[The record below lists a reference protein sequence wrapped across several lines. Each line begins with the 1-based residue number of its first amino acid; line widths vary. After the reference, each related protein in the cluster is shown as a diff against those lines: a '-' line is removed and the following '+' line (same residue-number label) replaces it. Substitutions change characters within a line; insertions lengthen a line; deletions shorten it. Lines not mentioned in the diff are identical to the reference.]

1 MFEKVLLGDKEEL
14 SIEDREE
21 LIYERKK
28 QIARET
34 PKWALFYLVTGA
46 VSFVLGIIVF
56 GISVWFSLPLFISG
70 IIWTFA
76 VILMLFGFYLRDKA
90 KELEI
95 EIELYEKEKY
105 EAEKKRMR
113 HCVEC
118 GRIIPYDA
126 KICPYCGHIYEDM
139 DFVPFSE
146 IKPKQKT
153 KKKRR
158 L

>member
-1 MFEKVLLGDKEEL
+1 MFEKVLIGDTSKL
-14 SIEDREE
+14 DIEDREE
-21 LIYERKK
+21 LLYERKK

-46 VSFVLGIIVF
+46 VSFILGIIVF
-56 GISVWFSLPLFISG
+56 GISVWFGLPLFISG

-76 VILMLFGFYLRDKA
+76 VIVMLLGFYLRDKA

-95 EIELYEKEKY
+95 EIELYEKEKQ
-105 EAEKKRMR
+105 ETSNRKVR

-126 KICPYCGHIYEDM
+126 AICPYCGHIYED
-139 DFVPFSE
+139 FGEIVPLPPRDE
-146 IKPKQKT
+146 R
-153 KKKRR
+153 KKKRKK
-158 L
+158 

>member
-1 MFEKVLLGDKEEL
+1 MFEKVLLGDSSEL
-14 SIEDREE
+14 SIEDKEE

-46 VSFVLGIIVF
+46 VSFILGIVVF
-56 GISVWFSLPLFISG
+56 AVSVWFSMPLFISG

-76 VILMLFGFYLRDKA
+76 VLMMLIGFYLRDKA

-95 EIELYEKEKY
+95 EIELYEREKN
-105 EAEKKRMR
+105 EAEKKKVR

-126 KICPYCGHIYEDM
+126 AICPYCGHIYEDI
-139 DFVPFSE
+139 DIVPFSE
-146 IKPKQKT
+146 LKP
-153 KKKRR
+153 KKKRKK
-158 L
+158 